1 MPVLHT
7 GTTRNAR
14 RERPD
19 ETDMI
24 ETVTVIIACYNAER
38 TIGRAVASALAQ
50 SVPTRVMV
58 VDDASTDGSFALLES
73 LAASQPR
80 LVVLRQPV
88 NGGPAAA
95 RNRGL
100 RQAGTPWVATLDADD
115 YLLEDRLRRLVDLG
129 ERQGLDFVA
138 DDLIRTLPGQN
149 PGDGVRHWTDERLGS
164 APIGLARF
172 VRENIW
178 ANTGS
183 RREIGYLKPLMRT
196 AFLQRHDLFFREDMR
211 LAEDYELY
219 ARSLALGAKWVVTD
233 PAGYIAVSQAGS
245 LSRSYPTRVIAPVIE
260 ADRALLRMP
269 GLSTDER
276 RAVEEHLQQT
286 QIDLAWRS
294 LIDAVRSRQ
303 VPGVVGAL
311 WAPAPVMVRLL
322 VRSARHLIGLPA
334 IRPRPSQVR
343 PPARET
349 TDLGLT

>member
-1 MPVLHT
+1 
-7 GTTRNAR
+7 
-14 RERPD
+14 
-19 ETDMI
+19 MI

-38 TIGRAVASALAQ
+38 TVGRAVASALAQ
-50 SVPTRVMV
+50 SVPNRVIV
-58 VDDASTDGSFALLES
+58 VDDASTDGSFGLLEG
-73 LAASQPR
+73 LAAREPR

-88 NGGPAAA
+88 NGGPSAA

-100 RQAGTPWVATLDADD
+100 KLAGTQWVATLDADD
-115 YLLEDRLRRLVDLG
+115 YLLQDRLRRLVDLG

-138 DDLIRTLPGQN
+138 DDLIRTLPGQA

-233 PAGYIAVSQAGS
+233 PAGYVAVSQAGS
-245 LSRSYPTRVIAPVIE
+245 LSRSYPTSVIAPVVE

-269 GLSTDER
+269 GLSADDR
-276 RAVEEHLQQT
+276 RAVGEHLLQT
-286 QIDLAWRS
+286 ETDLAWRS
-294 LIDAVRSRQ
+294 LIDAVRLRQ
-303 VPGVVGAL
+303 VPGMVGAL
-311 WAPAPVMVRLL
+311 WAPAPVVLRLL
-322 VRSARHLIGLPA
+322 LRSARHLIGLPA
-334 IRPRPSQVR
+334 IRPLPPVVR